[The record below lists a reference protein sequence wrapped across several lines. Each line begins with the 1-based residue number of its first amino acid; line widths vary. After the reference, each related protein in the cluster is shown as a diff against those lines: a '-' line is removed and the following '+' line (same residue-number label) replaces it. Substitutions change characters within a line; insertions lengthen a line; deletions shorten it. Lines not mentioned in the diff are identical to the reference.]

1 MSVFSEPL
9 MELADFSEAL
19 DDAKKGKFPIQFL
32 GCVDS
37 QKPQLI
43 HAFSEKYAGETSL
56 FQVIVTYNELRAR
69 ELYEDYCLYR
79 RNVYFYPAK
88 DVIFFSADVH
98 GNAIVKSRLEVIK
111 AILEQKPATIITTID
126 AGLDRLLPLEVMK
139 AQVLR
144 LCTGDLVDF
153 GEMQKLLVTNG
164 YERCAQVEAT
174 GQFSVRGGILDIF
187 PLTEEC
193 PYRIE
198 LFDDEIDTIR
208 MFDAESQRT
217 IDRVSELVIY
227 PATEYIMTEECRK
240 KGFERLESEKRKQ
253 IEYFKKKD
261 ELEACRRIRQVVDD
275 WKESFEI
282 YAGSVGIESYISYF
296 YDETVSFFDYFD
308 SKNTLFFLD
317 EPMRLEERAEAV
329 QMEFSDSMERRMA
342 GGYLLP
348 GQISSVYSQKEI
360 LARFTKKNLCSIFLS
375 MLDNKCG
382 ILAAKQRFSISVQ
395 SINSYQRDFAR
406 LVKDLKEWKQTG
418 YRVILLSPTRQ
429 GAKRLEKNLRQ
440 EDVFAYYSE
449 NHDRP
454 LEAGEIMVTC
464 GSIHK
469 GFLYSMI
476 KFVVIAESDIFGKE
490 ARKKRKPVKKYEGDR
505 IQSFTE
511 LNVGDYVVHE
521 NHGIGIYQG
530 IEKVEV
536 NKTVKDYIKI
546 AYDKGGVLYVPTT
559 GLETLQKY
567 ATAGSKTPKLNRLD
581 SPEWEKTKKKVKG
594 AVAEVAKELV
604 ELYAKRQ
611 EKKGYAFSADDD
623 QQMEFEELFPFE
635 ETQDQLTAI
644 ADTKRDMQSSKI
656 MDRLICGDVGFG
668 KTEIAIRAAFKAVLD
683 GKQVAFLVPTTI
695 LAQQHYNTLVQRMK
709 DYPVNIEM
717 LSRFRTSKQ
726 QKETIE
732 KLKKGLVD
740 IVVGTHRLLS
750 KDVTFKQLGLLVVDE
765 EQRFGVTHKEKIKL
779 MKENVDV
786 LTLTATPIPRT
797 LHMSLVGIRDMSVL
811 EEAPVDR
818 RPIQTFVMEHNDEI
832 IRDAISR
839 ELARGGQVYYVFNR
853 VAGIENVAFVIEQ
866 LVPEANV
873 AYAHGQ
879 MSERELEEIMYHF
892 INGEIDVLVSTTI
905 IETGLDIANVN
916 TMIIDDAD
924 KLGLSQLY
932 QLRGRVGRS
941 SRTSFAFLMYRRDKI
956 LREVAEKRLSAIK
969 EFTDLGSGF
978 KIAMRDLEIR
988 GAGAV
993 LGQKQHGHMAAVG
1006 YDMYCRMLN
1015 DAVKRMKGEKPQEE
1029 FTTTMKIDM
1038 DAYIPSTY
1046 IKSEFQKLDIYK
1058 RIAEIGSPEERYDLA
1073 EEMIDRFGEFPKQVD
1088 ILLEIAV
1095 LKAKANK
1102 AYITQVSLKNRQAE
1116 LLFDPKAPLHF
1127 EKTKEF
1133 LEQTKENIKLD
1144 TKGLPKFCIGFDA
1157 KSTGMEQLQR
1167 LGEIVDCISN
1177 LIDEEK

>member
-19 DDAKKGKFPIQFL
+19 DQAGKGKFPIQFL

-37 QKPQLI
+37 QKPQLM
-43 HAFSEKYAGETSL
+43 HSFGEKYAGGTSL
-56 FQVIVTYNELRAR
+56 FQVVVTYNELRAR
-69 ELYEDYCLYR
+69 ELYEDYRLYG

-98 GNAIVKSRLEVIK
+98 GNAIVKKRWEVLR
-111 AILEQKPATIITTID
+111 AIIEQKPATIITTID
-126 AGLDRLLPLEVMK
+126 AGLDRLLPLSVLK
-139 AQVLR
+139 SQVLR
-144 LCTGDLVDF
+144 LCPEEVIDF
-153 GEMQKLLVTNG
+153 ENLQRLLVVNG
-164 YERCAQVEAT
+164 YERCEQVEAA
-174 GQFSVRGGILDIF
+174 GQFSVRGGIMDVF

-217 IDRVSELVIY
+217 IEQVQELVIY
-227 PATEYIMTEECRK
+227 PATEYIMTDKCRQ
-240 KGFERLESEKRKQ
+240 KGFERLEKEKCRQ
-253 IEYFKKKD
+253 AEYFKKKG

-275 WKESFEI
+275 WKESFQI
-282 YAGSVGIESYISYF
+282 YAGSVGIESYLPYF
-296 YDETVSFFDYFD
+296 YEETVSFFDYFE
-308 SKNTLFFLD
+308 KENTLFFLD
-317 EPMRLEERAEAV
+317 EPMRLEERAGAV
-329 QMEFSDSMERRMA
+329 QQEFSDSMERRLS

-348 GQISSVYSQKEI
+348 GQINSVYSQKEI
-360 LARFTKKNLCSIFLS
+360 LAGFGKKNRSTVFVSMLEGKCSILT
-375 MLDNKCG
+375 
-382 ILAAKQRFSISVQ
+382 AKQRFSLAVQ
-395 SINSYQRDFAR
+395 SINSYQRDFGR
-406 LVKDLKEWKQTG
+406 LVKDLKEWKRTG
-418 YRVILLSPTRQ
+418 YRVILLSPTGQ

-440 EDVFAYYSE
+440 EEVFAYYSQ
-449 NHDRP
+449 NHERP
-454 LEAGEIMVTC
+454 LEPGEIMVTS
-464 GSIHK
+464 GSLHK
-469 GFLYSMI
+469 GFLYPMI

-490 ARKKRKPVKKYEGDR
+490 AGRKRKPARKYEGDR

-511 LNVGDYVVHE
+511 LNIGDYVVHE

-546 AYDKGGVLYVPTT
+546 TYDKGGVLYVPTT

-567 ATAGSKTPKLNRLD
+567 AAAGAKVPKLNRLD

-611 EKKGYAFSADDD
+611 EKTGYAFHEDDD
-623 QQMEFEELFPFE
+623 QQIEFEELFPFE
-635 ETQDQLTAI
+635 ETQDQLAAI
-644 ADTKRDMQSSKI
+644 ADTKRDMQSEKI

-683 GKQVAFLVPTTI
+683 GKQVAVLVPTTI

-709 DYPVNIEM
+709 NYPVNIEM
-717 LSRFRTSKQ
+717 LSRFRTAKQ

-740 IVVGTHRLLS
+740 IVIGTHRMLS
-750 KDVTFKQLGLLVVDE
+750 KDVVFRQLGLLVVDE

-797 LHMSLVGIRDMSVL
+797 LHMSLAGIRDMSVL

-818 RPIQTFVMEHNDEI
+818 RPIQTFVMEHNEEI

-879 MSERELEEIMYHF
+879 MNERQLEEIMYHF

-905 IETGLDIANVN
+905 IETGLDISNVN

-932 QLRGRVGRS
+932 QLRGRIGRS

-1015 DAVKRMKGEKPQEE
+1015 DAVRQLKGGKSKES
-1029 FTTTMKIDM
+1029 FTTTMKLDM

-1046 IKSEFQKLDIYK
+1046 IRSEFQKLDVYK
-1058 RIAEIGSPEERYDLA
+1058 RIAELASEQERYDLS
-1073 EEMIDRFGEFPKQVD
+1073 EELIDRFGEFPKQVD

-1102 AYITQVSLKNRQAE
+1102 AYIHQISLKNRQAE
-1116 LLFDPKAPLHF
+1116 LLLDPKTPLSF
-1127 EKTKEF
+1127 ERTQKF
-1133 LEQTKENIKLD
+1133 LEQRKETVKLD
-1144 TKGLPKFCIGFDA
+1144 LSRDPVLCVRLDA
-1157 KSTGMEQLQR
+1157 KSNGMQQLKT
-1167 LGEIVDCISN
+1167 LGEIVDCISS